1 MPQGRNSFFIIFL
14 TILITSVS
22 SLHAKEIHLMP
33 ETLNFFKHVYM
44 DDTDSYLNLAMTLWE
59 EEQQGGPYLWEEKKL
74 PIKKGE
80 LKGAI
85 EVFMWDFKRNHHPD
99 LEYYGIAYMLTG
111 RFQPEGTT
119 AEQARE
125 EMTQNVNY
133 LCDEGLICN
142 LVVY

>member
-59 EEQQGGPYLWEEKKL
+59 EEQQGGPYLWDEKKL

-119 AEQARE
+119 VEQARE

>member
-22 SLHAKEIHLMP
+22 SLHAKEIRLMP

-80 LKGAI
+80 LR
-85 EVFMWDFKRNHHPD
+85 V
-99 LEYYGIAYMLTG
+99 
-111 RFQPEGTT
+111 Q
-119 AEQARE
+119 
-125 EMTQNVNY
+125 
-133 LCDEGLICN
+133 
-142 LVVY
+142 

>member
-1 MPQGRNSFFIIFL
+1 
-14 TILITSVS
+14 
-22 SLHAKEIHLMP
+22 
-33 ETLNFFKHVYM
+33 M

-59 EEQQGGPYLWEEKKL
+59 EEQQGGPYLWDEKKL
-74 PIKKGE
+74 PIKKDE

-125 EMTQNVNY
+125 EMTQNINY
-133 LCDEGLICN
+133 LCEEGLICN

>member
-85 EVFMWDFKRNHHPD
+85 EVFMWDFKRNQHPD

-111 RFQPEGTT
+111 RFQPEGAT

-142 LVVY
+142 LAVY

>member
-14 TILITSVS
+14 TILITSIS
-22 SLHAKEIHLMP
+22 SLQAKEIRLMP

-44 DDTDSYLNLAMTLWE
+44 DDTDAYLNLAMTLWE
-59 EEQQGGPYLWEEKKL
+59 EEQQGGPYLWDEKKL

-85 EVFMWDFKRNHHPD
+85 EVFMWDFKRNQHPD

-119 AEQARE
+119 VEQARE